1 MEWLVPKLT
10 KRASIY
16 CVVWYIYLR
25 PALALSKVRYLLV
38 VKVLLVQTQYFLS
51 RITHSCSNQNIVEVH
66 MFYCLN
72 LMYGTV
78 ILNHFPEPFFLEIHI
93 HICAKPNYK
102 WYLDLSWTVH
112 CYIGWTN
119 ILYDTP
125 FPRFP
130 EVAFLLECHLGWCS
144 GCGNKLDGV
153 NRIDKPTRSAN
164 CAYRV
169 LFA

>member
-1 MEWLVPKLT
+1 MISSQINETSFYILCCMIHISQTGPCSFQGQIFTCSKSTVSPNTIFLIQNNTLLFKSKYCWGTYVLLPKFN
-10 KRASIY
+10 
-16 CVVWYIYLR
+16 VWYSYLK
-25 PALALSKVRYLLV
+25 PFSWA
-38 VKVLLVQTQYFLS
+38 
-51 RITHSCSNQNIVEVH
+51 
-66 MFYCLN
+66 
-72 LMYGTV
+72 
-78 ILNHFPEPFFLEIHI
+78 FFLEIHI

-169 LFA
+169 LIA